1 MHFCIDEYGNILI
14 NICYGKISLNTY
26 IAIMKIARGILT
38 TVMSNFYLKPNKRKT
53 LQTYYLL
60 LLYLPNYINLVQEID
75 NRYNF
80 TSQSFVI
87 LIAICFILLV
97 RCACV
102 VLGTLFIVKV
112 SRTQLSNLKHGLSAF
127 CSAVKHTFLRK
138 GIFTTE
144 MCKSLKIIIP
154 KFKFL

>member
-60 LLYLPNYINLVQEID
+60 LLYLPNYINLV
-75 NRYNF
+75 
-80 TSQSFVI
+80 
-87 LIAICFILLV
+87 
-97 RCACV
+97 
-102 VLGTLFIVKV
+102 
-112 SRTQLSNLKHGLSAF
+112 
-127 CSAVKHTFLRK
+127 
-138 GIFTTE
+138 
-144 MCKSLKIIIP
+144 
-154 KFKFL
+154 